1 MRECVGRPS
10 RRGTQLANQLR
21 TSSTT
26 TLATLLFRL
35 GLIAMAS
42 ATYHDICYAV
52 FREKSLPHPAAPEL
66 LQCVS
71 TAGAHPEGLLKLD
84 EVTLPAEQTAWLRS
98 KLLEIGFVDGSEAA
112 ALRAEPALIDRL
124 VKEQN
129 AARRLVHKEAEAQRE
144 QLLDALL
151 RGEAPPPTQ
160 DRPTSSPARRAP
172 SASSQGRPESG
183 FGGARAALDAF
194 CAGDAARELARGP
207 LLLGAA
213 ALLRAQSEQPTERQ
227 AWACDRAVLLN
238 GGDAFVVDAVRLL
251 QTLAMQPST
260 QAADVEVA
268 DGQIRWAVQPN
279 AWSLGELRALA
290 ALAERRGKKIA
301 MGTRASG
308 QVVADSGGF
317 KPYEFGSWQQWLHA
331 WLATS
336 LARLA
341 G

>member
-1 MRECVGRPS
+1 
-10 RRGTQLANQLR
+10 
-21 TSSTT
+21 
-26 TLATLLFRL
+26 
-35 GLIAMAS
+35 MAS
-42 ATYHDICYAV
+42 ATYHDVCYAV
-52 FREKSLPHPAAPEL
+52 FRQKGLPHPAAPEL

-98 KLLEIGFVDGSEAA
+98 QLLEIGFVDGADAA

-129 AARRLVHKEAEAQRE
+129 AARRLVHAEAEAERE
-144 QLLDALL
+144 QLLDKLL
-151 RGEAPPPTQ
+151 RGEAMPPTQ
-160 DRPTSSPARRAP
+160 DRPSSSPARRAP
-172 SASSQGRPESG
+172 SASAQGRPESG
-183 FGGARAALDAF
+183 FGGARAALDTF
-194 CAGDAARELARGP
+194 CAGGLARELARGP

-213 ALLRAQSEQPTERQ
+213 ALLRAQSEQPAVSQ
-227 AWACDRAVLLN
+227 AWTCDRAVLLN

-251 QTLAMQPST
+251 QAFALQPSA
-260 QAADVEVA
+260 QAADVEAA
-268 DGQIRWAVQPN
+268 DGLIRWAVQPN
-279 AWSLGELRALA
+279 AWSIGELRALA

-301 MGTRASG
+301 MGTRAGG
-308 QVVADSGGF
+308 QVAADGGGF
-317 KPYEFGSWQQWLHA
+317 KPYEFGSWQQWLQA